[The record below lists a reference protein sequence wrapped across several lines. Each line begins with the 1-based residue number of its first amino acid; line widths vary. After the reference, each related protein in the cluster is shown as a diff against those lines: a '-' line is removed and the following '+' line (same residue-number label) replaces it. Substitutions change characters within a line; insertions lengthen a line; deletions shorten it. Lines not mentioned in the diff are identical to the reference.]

1 MKLTRIIIPVLT
13 FASATLL
20 VAQGNLGQPEPFPA
34 PGDPLPAPAVVP
46 KPLPAPAVAPKPP
59 PAPVVPNPIPAPIA
73 ICSTISEFI
82 SKQKLKYIYF
92 Y

>member
-1 MKLTRIIIPVLT
+1 VLT

-34 PGDPLPAPAVVP
+34 PGDPLPAPAAVP

-59 PAPVVPNPIPAPIA
+59 PAPV
-73 ICSTISEFI
+73 
-82 SKQKLKYIYF
+82 
-92 Y
+92 